1 MAGEYLGSCHPIV
14 GDGLSIGRPCC
25 ATFGCREPLQN
36 NRHRYCKTHFDQH
49 NVCAI
54 IQCNK
59 PITGSDSK
67 TCSNPV
73 HKEFERK
80 NKEKG
85 ASNFILKERFRNT
98 NASQPVDT
106 LGTQQIDQVEDVEE
120 TTIKWFEVDKIT
132 NAIQLRSL
140 ANPGTVGTLN
150 EDAPS
155 PSDPCPS
162 KSATGN
168 RVEKAQFSR
177 RRTHNEQTL
186 VRPCGII
193 FARATMFGAEAVSN
207 FLVCPLSLSTIISHR

>member
-1 MAGEYLGSCHPIV
+1 MGC
-14 GDGLSIGRPCC
+14 PCC
-25 ATFGCREPLQN
+25 ATFACREPLQN

-54 IQCNK
+54 IQCDK
-59 PITGSDSK
+59 LITGSDSK

-85 ASNFILKERFRNT
+85 TSNFILKERFRNT

-120 TTIKWFEVDKIT
+120 TTIEWFEVDKIT
-132 NAIQLRSL
+132 NAIQLRSQ
-140 ANPGTVGTLN
+140 ANPGTVGTSD

-177 RRTHNEQTL
+177 RTHNEQTL

-193 FARATMFGAEAVSN
+193 FAHATMFGVEAVSN
-207 FLVCPLSLSTIISHR
+207 FLVCPLFLSSNNLPLLTL

>member
-1 MAGEYLGSCHPIV
+1 M
-14 GDGLSIGRPCC
+14 
-25 ATFGCREPLQN
+25 
-36 NRHRYCKTHFDQH
+36 
-49 NVCAI
+49 
-54 IQCNK
+54 
-59 PITGSDSK
+59 
-67 TCSNPV
+67 

-85 ASNFILKERFRNT
+85 ASNFILKERLRNT

-120 TTIKWFEVDKIT
+120 ITFEWFEVDKIT
-132 NAIQLRSL
+132 NTAQLRSQ
-140 ANPGTVGTLN
+140 ANPGTVGTSD
-150 EDAPS
+150 EDSSSLP
-155 PSDPCPS
+155 DPCPS
-162 KSATGN
+162 KSVTGN

-207 FLVCPLSLSTIISHR
+207 FLVFPLLL